1 MNAGYIACLV
11 GICAAILLLTGWR
24 RQLAGDFSP
33 VSAFVFMTG
42 LTVLTAVS
50 GPGGAAAIYPL
61 LWTAVWGAAAWSAV
75 KPASRRVY
83 VLFSAMLGYSVW
95 LWARELYAVDPVFVL
110 WDARVDTPL
119 LVGALCALMTAGV
132 REQFVVA
139 AGSSLAG
146 AWPVT
151 EEAAVWAWA
160 DSLALTWLTVRS
172 VSWLSALLVRSVPL
186 CRRSFAS
193 RLETSRLKGERER

>member
-11 GICAAILLLTGWR
+11 GICAAILLLTGWG

-33 VSAFVFMTG
+33 VSAFVFLTG

-50 GPGGAAAIYPL
+50 GAGGAAAIYPL
-61 LWTAVWGAAAWSAV
+61 LWTAAWGAAAWSAV

-83 VLFSAMLGYSVW
+83 VLFSAMLGCAVW

-110 WDARVDTPL
+110 WDAQLDAPL

-139 AGSSLAG
+139 AVSSLAG

-151 EEAAVWAWA
+151 GEAAVWAWA
-160 DSLALTWLTVRS
+160 DSLALTWLTVRF
-172 VSWLSALLVRSVPL
+172 VSWLSAALLRSVPL
-186 CRRSFAS
+186 CRRPFAG